1 MNAFAQIGILTLQT
15 IGGLYLLAV
24 VLRFLLQAARA
35 DFYNPLSQAIAKIT
49 TPVLLPLRRIIP
61 GLFGLDL
68 ACVALAIIV
77 QYLTITLSCLLVG
90 IFDPLRVLLWSLIG
104 IASMIVYIYLACMIV
119 MIILSW
125 VAPYTRHPAAVLCV
139 QLVRPLCAPIQRFIP
154 SLGGLDISP
163 IFVFLLLN
171 AARVLITS
179 AAASTGLMGGAS
191 MLVPGMF

>member
-15 IGGLYLLAV
+15 VGGLYLLAV
-24 VLRFLLQAARA
+24 VLRFLLQAAHA

-49 TPVLLPLRRIIP
+49 APLLMPLRRIIP
-61 GLFGLDL
+61 GLLGLDL
-68 ACVALAIIV
+68 ACLVLAIAV
-77 QYLTITLSCLLVG
+77 QYITITVSCLLVG
-90 IFDPLRVLLWSLIG
+90 VFNPVIVLLWSLIG
-104 IASMIVYIYLACMIV
+104 IASMVVYIYLICMIV

-171 AARVLITS
+171 AARVLINS